1 MKRGG
6 NMDIHMIVEL
16 VGYLGSILVVVSV
29 LMTSM
34 VKLRIVNSIGAS
46 IFTVYAL
53 IIQSYPTALM
63 NFSLVVI
70 NLYYLAR
77 MKKEGKLLA

>member
-1 MKRGG
+1 
-6 NMDIHMIVEL
+6 MDIHMIVEL

-29 LMTSM
+29 LMISM

-53 IIQSYPTALM
+53 IIRSYPTALM

-70 NLYYLAR
+70 NLYYLTR
-77 MKKEGKLLA
+77 MKKEGKLLV

>member
-1 MKRGG
+1 
-6 NMDIHMIVEL
+6 MDIHMIVEL

>member
-1 MKRGG
+1 
-6 NMDIHMIVEL
+6 MDIHMIVEL

-63 NFSLVVI
+63 NFSLVVN
-70 NLYYLAR
+70 NLYYLTR
-77 MKKEGKLLA
+77 MKKEGKLLAQGDVWR

>member
-1 MKRGG
+1 
-6 NMDIHMIVEL
+6 MDIHMIVEL

-29 LMTSM
+29 LMISM

-53 IIQSYPTALM
+53 IIRSYPTALM

-70 NLYYLAR
+70 NLYYLTR